1 MAAAPQDEASRVT
14 LEAWLV
20 TDVGVVREHN
30 EDAAYME
37 PANGF
42 FIVADGMG
50 GHAAG
55 EVASAMAVDT
65 VRKTLEGARREIELF
80 KRSPT
85 DAGRRGIVQLLQ
97 SAVLSA
103 HQAVFQ
109 RGQHEADKAGM
120 GTTLDVVL
128 IAGPEAF
135 VAHVGD
141 SRTYLV
147 RDGRSSQI
155 TTDHTV
161 AEVLVIEGKLTIEEA
176 QVSPLRTILVNAIG
190 VSADVGVEMAHVT
203 LKRGDRLLLCSDGLH
218 DYFPIEEEIAQKLS
232 ADAPGDALRDMVELA
247 KTRGGHDN
255 ITGVAV
261 QVTDV
266 LEAVPAQLEGE
277 HTQPVDAGATN
288 PFASDEPTETA
299 LIEPSATPPKLVTS
313 ARTPQELKATQP
325 MRIVDDD
332 EAADPV
338 ADTIPPADEPP
349 KLAPPPAPGESA
361 ADAAAG
367 GRAAHTPEG
376 EARGDAR
383 ADSASDAKSEAE
395 PDANRAK
402 ADAKLDA
409 KGDARLEAK
418 SDARPDTRDAG
429 LEAGGGQ
436 APDTAGETRRE
447 ASSETR
453 PQAGAGT
460 STADAGSD
468 SVGDVTADDTIDA
481 PVEPHANGNDG
492 KTSASDDA
500 APASEAAGDLAVTES
515 GRTRVPRNGKDAG
528 N

>member
-1 MAAAPQDEASRVT
+1 MAAAPQDEASRVK

-30 EDAAYME
+30 EDSAFME
-37 PANGF
+37 PTNGF

-55 EVASAMAVDT
+55 EVASAMAVET
-65 VRKTLEGARREIELF
+65 VRKTLEAARREIESF
-80 KRSPT
+80 QRAPT
-85 DAGRRGIVQLLQ
+85 DTGRRGIVQLLQ

-218 DYFPIEEEIAQKLS
+218 DYFPVEEEIAQKLS
-232 ADAPGDALRDMVELA
+232 TDAPGDALKDMVELA

-261 QVTDV
+261 QVTEII
-266 LEAVPAQLEGE
+266 EAIPDRLDGE
-277 HTQPVDAGATN
+277 MTQPVDLPGSN

-299 LIEPSATPPKLVTS
+299 VLDATGAPRVGGAEPAPATPGAPEAPPS
-313 ARTPQELKATQP
+313 IDERSTQP
-325 MRIVDDD
+325 MRPLADGEPPDGGAGRPPMAGDPMSDTTLDTEPVT
-332 EAADPV
+332 EPPSPAPAAPQAPAGGAPAADGSSAPSP
-338 ADTIPPADEPP
+338 APAD
-349 KLAPPPAPGESA
+349 APAAEVAPADPADPG
-361 ADAAAG
+361 DP
-367 GRAAHTPEG
+367 GRA
-376 EARGDAR
+376 R
-383 ADSASDAKSEAE
+383 AGK
-395 PDANRAK
+395 
-402 ADAKLDA
+402 
-409 KGDARLEAK
+409 
-418 SDARPDTRDAG
+418 RD
-429 LEAGGGQ
+429 
-436 APDTAGETRRE
+436 R
-447 ASSETR
+447 
-453 PQAGAGT
+453 
-460 STADAGSD
+460 
-468 SVGDVTADDTIDA
+468 
-481 PVEPHANGNDG
+481 
-492 KTSASDDA
+492 
-500 APASEAAGDLAVTES
+500 
-515 GRTRVPRNGKDAG
+515 
-528 N
+528 

>member
-1 MAAAPQDEASRVT
+1 MAAASQDEGSRVT

-20 TDVGVVREHN
+20 TDVGIVREHN
-30 EDAAYME
+30 EDSAYME
-37 PANGF
+37 PDNGF

-65 VRKTLEGARREIELF
+65 VRKTLEGAREEIDTF
-80 KRSPT
+80 KRAPT
-85 DAGRRGIVQLLQ
+85 DTGRRGIVQLLQ

-218 DYFPIEEEIAQKLS
+218 DYFPVEEEIAQKLS
-232 ADAPGDALRDMVELA
+232 ADAPGAALKDMVELA

-261 QVTDV
+261 QVTEV
-266 LEAVPAQLEGE
+266 VEAVPGQLDGE
-277 HTQPVDAGATN
+277 HTQPVDLHGAN
-288 PFASDEPTETA
+288 PFLSDEPTETA
-299 LIEPSATPPKLVTS
+299 FVEPSLVAGKPGTMTPK
-313 ARTPQELKATQP
+313 TPSQLKSTQP
-325 MRIVDDD
+325 MRVADEDVKPAPAKA
-332 EAADPV
+332 EAAA
-338 ADTIPPADEPP
+338 ADTKPPENEAKTEAKPEADAA
-349 KLAPPPAPGESA
+349 K
-361 ADAAAG
+361 ADAAAK
-367 GRAAHTPEG
+367 A
-376 EARGDAR
+376 EA
-383 ADSASDAKSEAE
+383 K
-395 PDANRAK
+395 P
-402 ADAKLDA
+402 
-409 KGDARLEAK
+409 AK
-418 SDARPDTRDAG
+418 SDDDLG
-429 LEAGGGQ
+429 
-436 APDTAGETRRE
+436 TAETLDQP
-447 ASSETR
+447 T
-453 PQAGAGT
+453 
-460 STADAGSD
+460 
-468 SVGDVTADDTIDA
+468 
-481 PVEPHANGNDG
+481 DG
-492 KTSASDDA
+492 KPS
-500 APASEAAGDLAVTES
+500 
-515 GRTRVPRNGKDAG
+515 KDPG
-528 N
+528 

>member
-1 MAAAPQDEASRVT
+1 MAVPQDEASRVK

-30 EDAAYME
+30 EDSAYME
-37 PANGF
+37 PTNGF

-55 EVASAMAVDT
+55 EVASAMAVET
-65 VRKTLEGARREIELF
+65 VRKTLEAARKEIDSF
-80 KRSPT
+80 QRAPT
-85 DAGRRGIVQLLQ
+85 DTGRRGIVQLLQ

-218 DYFPIEEEIAQKLS
+218 DYFPVEEEIAQKLS
-232 ADAPGDALRDMVELA
+232 TDAPGDALKDMVELA

-266 LEAVPAQLEGE
+266 IEAIPDRLDGE
-277 HTQPVDAGATN
+277 MTQPVDLPGSN

-299 LIEPSATPPKLVTS
+299 VLDAAGTPRITGAEAAADPGS
-313 ARTPQELKATQP
+313 ERSTQP
-325 MRIVDDD
+325 MRPLG
-332 EAADPV
+332 ESGPAADPMS
-338 ADTIPPADEPP
+338 DTTLDSDPVSVPEPGEPAEPG
-349 KLAPPPAPGESA
+349 KAAPAPGATSEGSA
-361 ADAAAG
+361 PAPDAPDPDGSTPPTPGASPAG
-367 GRAAHTPEG
+367 AEPAEIAPAEPGRARKH
-376 EARGDAR
+376 
-383 ADSASDAKSEAE
+383 
-395 PDANRAK
+395 
-402 ADAKLDA
+402 
-409 KGDARLEAK
+409 
-418 SDARPDTRDAG
+418 DAG
-429 LEAGGGQ
+429 
-436 APDTAGETRRE
+436 
-447 ASSETR
+447 
-453 PQAGAGT
+453 
-460 STADAGSD
+460 
-468 SVGDVTADDTIDA
+468 
-481 PVEPHANGNDG
+481 
-492 KTSASDDA
+492 
-500 APASEAAGDLAVTES
+500 
-515 GRTRVPRNGKDAG
+515 
-528 N
+528 

>member
-30 EDAAYME
+30 EDSAYME
-37 PANGF
+37 PTNGF

-65 VRKTLEGARREIELF
+65 VRKTLESSRKEIESF
-80 KRSPT
+80 KRAPT
-85 DAGRRGIVQLLQ
+85 DAGRRSIVQLLQ

-232 ADAPGDALRDMVELA
+232 TSTPGDALKDMVELA

-261 QVTDV
+261 QVTEVID
-266 LEAVPAQLEGE
+266 AVPAQLDGE
-277 HTQPVDAGATN
+277 MTQPVDVLPASN

-299 LIEPSATPPKLVTS
+299 VLDSGMPRVTTPGPANKSQLRS
-313 ARTPQELKATQP
+313 TQP
-325 MRIVDDD
+325 MRMQEDGP
-332 EAADPV
+332 AAVPTVPGSGDTSDAMSETTLDTEPV
-338 ADTIPPADEPP
+338 PTGPPGPGEPTPPAPEPEI
-349 KLAPPPAPGESA
+349 KPPAPGT
-361 ADAAAG
+361 
-367 GRAAHTPEG
+367 TPPEKRPEIEPPPDRPEIEPPPDRPEIG
-376 EARGDAR
+376 PDPGPKPDPEPAPLPRTDDKR
-383 ADSASDAKSEAE
+383 DAK
-395 PDANRAK
+395 D
-402 ADAKLDA
+402 
-409 KGDARLEAK
+409 GTGAK
-418 SDARPDTRDAG
+418 SAEAGTPAELATADTGRVSAGKKHDAG
-429 LEAGGGQ
+429 
-436 APDTAGETRRE
+436 
-447 ASSETR
+447 
-453 PQAGAGT
+453 
-460 STADAGSD
+460 
-468 SVGDVTADDTIDA
+468 
-481 PVEPHANGNDG
+481 
-492 KTSASDDA
+492 
-500 APASEAAGDLAVTES
+500 
-515 GRTRVPRNGKDAG
+515 
-528 N
+528 

>member
-1 MAAAPQDEASRVT
+1 MAAAPQDEGSRVK

-30 EDAAYME
+30 EDSAHME
-37 PANGF
+37 AQKGF

-55 EVASAMAVDT
+55 EVASAMAVET
-65 VRKTLEGARREIELF
+65 VRKTLEDSRSEIDAF
-80 KRSPT
+80 KRAPT
-85 DAGRRGIVQLLQ
+85 DSGRRGIVQLLQ

-109 RGQHEADKAGM
+109 RGQNEADKAGM

-128 IAGPEAF
+128 VAGPEAF

-218 DYFPIEEEIAQKLS
+218 DYFPVEEEIAQKLS
-232 ADAPGDALRDMVELA
+232 ADAPGDALKDMVELA

-261 QVTDV
+261 LVTDV
-266 LEAVPAQLEGE
+266 VEEPDGADRDTPL
-277 HTQPVDAGATN
+277 PVDLHSAN

-299 LIEPSATPPKLVTS
+299 FVDLSPPASRTVTPPERMAAERLPS
-313 ARTPQELKATQP
+313 QLKATQP
-325 MRIVDDD
+325 MRIVEDNEED
-332 EAADPV
+332 AAT
-338 ADTIPPADEPP
+338 ADTIPPGA
-349 KLAPPPAPGESA
+349 KISPAPIPGKDGKPPVPNAHELSTA
-361 ADAAAG
+361 DTGPVKAPVDAAAK
-367 GRAAHTPEG
+367 
-376 EARGDAR
+376 
-383 ADSASDAKSEAE
+383 ASDAKASDAK
-395 PDANRAK
+395 PDEK
-402 ADAKLDA
+402 ADAGK
-409 KGDARLEAK
+409 
-418 SDARPDTRDAG
+418 P
-429 LEAGGGQ
+429 AGGDK
-436 APDTAGETRRE
+436 P
-447 ASSETR
+447 
-453 PQAGAGT
+453 
-460 STADAGSD
+460 SD
-468 SVGDVTADDTIDA
+468 
-481 PVEPHANGNDG
+481 
-492 KTSASDDA
+492 
-500 APASEAAGDLAVTES
+500 
-515 GRTRVPRNGKDAG
+515 
-528 N
+528 

>member
-1 MAAAPQDEASRVT
+1 MAAAPLDEASRVA

-20 TDVGVVREHN
+20 TDVGIVREHN
-30 EDAAYME
+30 EDSAYME
-37 PANGF
+37 PSNGF

-55 EVASAMAVDT
+55 EVASAMAVDS
-65 VRKTLEGARREIELF
+65 VRKSLEGSRTEIDMF
-80 KRSPT
+80 KRAPT

-203 LKRGDRLLLCSDGLH
+203 LRRGDRLLLCSDGLH
-218 DYFPIEEEIAQKLS
+218 DYFPVEEEIAQKLS
-232 ADAPGDALRDMVELA
+232 ADAPGDALKDMVELA

-266 LEAVPAQLEGE
+266 FEAVPAHIDGDLTHPGDL
-277 HTQPVDAGATN
+277 PGAN

-299 LIEPSATPPKLVTS
+299 VLDHTS
-313 ARTPQELKATQP
+313 ALPTILPVVPTSPLTPSQLKATQP
-325 MRIVDDD
+325 MHIVVDN
-332 EAADPV
+332 EP
-338 ADTIPPADEPP
+338 EPP
-349 KLAPPPAPGESA
+349 KLAPPPAAGVMPEA
-361 ADAAAG
+361 APKAEVAAG
-367 GRAAHTPEG
+367 
-376 EARGDAR
+376 
-383 ADSASDAKSEAE
+383 
-395 PDANRAK
+395 PDA
-402 ADAKLDA
+402 
-409 KGDARLEAK
+409 EAAPEALA
-418 SDARPDTRDAG
+418 S
-429 LEAGGGQ
+429 AGGSADTKPTGLPAHVIEAANQ
-436 APDTAGETRRE
+436 PATEAAPTEIA
-447 ASSETR
+447 
-453 PQAGAGT
+453 
-460 STADAGSD
+460 TADTGRL
-468 SVGDVTADDTIDA
+468 SVPGKDKDAD
-481 PVEPHANGNDG
+481 
-492 KTSASDDA
+492 
-500 APASEAAGDLAVTES
+500 
-515 GRTRVPRNGKDAG
+515 KDAG
-528 N
+528 

>member
-80 KRSPT
+80 KRAPT

-128 IAGPEAF
+128 VAGPEAF

-232 ADAPGDALRDMVELA
+232 AEAPGDALRDMVELA

-277 HTQPVDAGATN
+277 HTQPVDAPAVN

-299 LIEPSATPPKLVTS
+299 LIEHSGAPPKLV
-313 ARTPQELKATQP
+313 RTPQELKATQP
-325 MRIVDDD
+325 MRVVDDD
-332 EAADPV
+332 EPADPV
-338 ADTIPPADEPP
+338 ADTIPPTDEPA
-349 KLAPPPAPGESA
+349 KLEPPPGQDEPERDAAPAETAEAKPDGKLDSSGGGKLEATSDA
-361 ADAAAG
+361 KRDSEGKAKRDTKRDAKADAKG
-367 GRAAHTPEG
+367 
-376 EARGDAR
+376 
-383 ADSASDAKSEAE
+383 DAKSEA
-395 PDANRAK
+395 
-402 ADAKLDA
+402 
-409 KGDARLEAK
+409 KGDAAK
-418 SDARPDTRDAG
+418 SETKDKGDDKGEPAENDAG
-429 LEAGGGQ
+429 AS
-436 APDTAGETRRE
+436 TAATV
-447 ASSETR
+447 ASS
-453 PQAGAGT
+453 
-460 STADAGSD
+460 DA
-468 SVGDVTADDTIDA
+468 VGDATADDTIDA
-481 PVEPHANGNDG
+481 PIEPHANGNDA
-492 KTSASDDA
+492 KAAASDDA
-500 APASEAAGDLAVTES
+500 APAGEAAPGDLAVADS
-515 GRTRVPRNGKDAG
+515 GRTRAPRNGKDAG
-528 N
+528 